1 MAVEVRK
8 EMMVEPPVSHKV
20 GTMERVGFGF
30 GDLAINF
37 AWASMG
43 MFIVYFYTD
52 VVGVGAALVGTI
64 LLLSRFLDGISDVAM
79 GAIVDKT
86 KSKHGK
92 ARPWILWLAI
102 PFGVFTALLF
112 AVPDSS
118 YMGKVIYVI
127 VSYNLLVL
135 IFTGVVIPYG
145 TLNTLITQ
153 DQHQRSVLNIYRMFF
168 ANIGIIIVS
177 NLTMPLVEA
186 FGGNQT
192 GWIITYSIFG
202 TIAVILLMITFKT
215 AKERVQPAIGSKQNV
230 PLKESLKTLTQN
242 KYWVM
247 VFLYFIIYSIGY
259 AINQGSTIYYAEY
272 ILGNSSLVGILT
284 LVYIIPLL
292 LGFLMLA
299 PIFKKYGKRNAMIGG
314 TVISIIGSVLILIDP
329 SSITLVVV
337 GQIIRGIGQVPLLG
351 GLWAL
356 LPDTIEY
363 GEWKT
368 GIRNEGVLYS
378 GGSMGQKLG
387 VGIGAALMGW
397 ILSLNGYVGGQE
409 LQSDSALFAI
419 EAIFIYIPIIM
430 FVAQIILLYFYKL
443 DKEYPNIIKDLQ
455 NRNLTKD

>member
-1 MAVEVRK
+1 MIEARK
-8 EMMVEPPVSHKV
+8 ETAEHPPISHSV

-52 VVGVGAALVGTI
+52 VVGIGAALVGTI
-64 LLLSRFLDGISDVAM
+64 LLVSRFLDGISDVAM

-92 ARPWILWLAI
+92 ARPWILWLCV
-102 PFGVFTALLF
+102 PFGIFTALLF
-112 AVPDSS
+112 AVPDIS
-118 YMGKVIYVI
+118 YTGKVIYVI

-145 TLNTLITQ
+145 TLNTLITP

-177 NLTMPLVEA
+177 NLTMPLVNA

-202 TIAVILLMITFKT
+202 AIAVFLFLITFKT
-215 AKERVQPAIGSKQNV
+215 TKERVQPAVGSKKNV
-230 PLKESLKTLTQN
+230 PIKESLKTLTQN

-272 ILGNSSLVGILT
+272 ILGSPGLVGILT
-284 LVYIIPLL
+284 LVFLIPLL
-292 LGFLMLA
+292 IGFLVLA

-314 TVISIIGSVLILIDP
+314 SIISIIGSVLILIEP
-329 SSITLVVV
+329 SSLSLVIV

-351 GLWAL
+351 ALWAL

-387 VGIGAALMGW
+387 VGLGVALMGW
-397 ILSLNGYVGGQE
+397 ILSLNGYVGGQTT
-409 LQSDSALFAI
+409 QSESALFAI
-419 EAIFIYIPIIM
+419 EAIFIYIPIVV
-430 FVAQIILLYFYKL
+430 FVAQIILLFFYKL
-443 DKEYPNIIKDLQ
+443 DKEYPRIIKDLQ
-455 NRNLTKD
+455 NRNITEN